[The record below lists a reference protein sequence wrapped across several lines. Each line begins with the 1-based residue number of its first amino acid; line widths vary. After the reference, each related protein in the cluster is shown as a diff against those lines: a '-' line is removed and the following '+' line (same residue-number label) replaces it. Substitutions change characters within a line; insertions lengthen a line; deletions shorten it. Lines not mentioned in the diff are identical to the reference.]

1 MLDPGKVLQGR
12 YKVERLLGSGGMSTV
27 YLAEHLKLGR
37 KLALKALK
45 PNMAGSA
52 AQLLAEARLMSSLS
66 HPNLALVL
74 DFFEEGGR
82 PHLVLEFVDGRN
94 LEEVAQLAPKPLS
107 QRRVL
112 EFADQ
117 LMDALDYL
125 HSKNIVVR
133 DLKPSNVMLD
143 EHRRLRLI
151 DFGLAKFKNPA
162 QTVPDAP
169 LGSLGYAPI
178 EQYGHGI
185 ADQRSDIYALG
196 ATMLFLLSDQPPPD
210 AASRLNAKVPLLDP
224 RTVNESVTD
233 ALWGT
238 LQSMLELEPGK
249 RPADVAE
256 VRARLVANPS
266 APPPAPKQRICP
278 ACGQVLQKS
287 EQKKVEIDLCPGCCG
302 VWLDRGELEQ
312 LVEVNQVYSPPK
324 KRTLWEQLVS
334 LIR

>member
-1 MLDPGKVLQGR
+1 
-12 YKVERLLGSGGMSTV
+12 MSTV

-52 AQLLAEARLMSSLS
+52 AQLLAEARLMASLS

-74 DFFEEGGR
+74 DYFDEGGR
-82 PHLVLEFVDGRN
+82 PHLILEFVDGRN
-94 LEEVAQLAPKPLS
+94 LEEVVQLAPKPLS

-112 EFADQ
+112 EFAAQ
-117 LMDALDYL
+117 LLDALEYL
-125 HSKNIVVR
+125 HAKNIVVR

-151 DFGLAKFKNPA
+151 DFGLAKFWNKD
-162 QTVPDAP
+162 QTTPDAS

-196 ATMLFLLSDQPPPD
+196 ATMLFLLTDQAPPD
-210 AASRLNAKVPLLDP
+210 AASRLKNKTPLLDP
-224 RTVNESVTD
+224 RTVNDSVTD
-233 ALWGT
+233 GVWAT
-238 LQSMLELEPGK
+238 LQAMLELEPGK
-249 RPADVAE
+249 RPADVGE
-256 VRARLVANPS
+256 VRARLVATPMVTAP
-266 APPPAPKQRICP
+266 APPKERLCP
-278 ACGQVLQKS
+278 ACGQILQKS

-312 LVEVNQVYSPPK
+312 LVEVNQVYSPPR